1 MRELAGLALDVAKIK
16 GAVYADIRII
26 AIKRE
31 SLIIKNGQVSHIHC
45 SEDEGFGVRVI
56 VDGAWGFASSD
67 KLTRNEIK
75 KVVGQ
80 AVKIAKASALFKDRD
95 VVLAPV
101 EEVVT
106 RWSTTFE
113 IDPFKVSL
121 GEKIDLLLTID
132 KALRQIKEIKIA
144 QGIMGFQKKSQLFA
158 STEGSI
164 IEQEFLASAAGYT
177 ATAISQDDL
186 QIRSYPSSFGG
197 QFMTKGYEL
206 IQELALE
213 ENASR
218 IAEEAAALLKAP
230 QCPTGCKDIILDSSQ
245 LALQIH
251 ESCGHPAELDRV
263 LGTEADFAGRSF
275 LTPDKLHTFRYGSPE
290 VNIVADSLTPGG
302 MGTYGFDDE
311 GVPAQKWHLVK
322 EGLFCGY
329 LTSRQTAPEI
339 GLSYSQG
346 AMRACNWSRLPLIR
360 MNNVS
365 LEPGQWDLEH
375 LIADTKDGI
384 YLETNRSWSIDQLRY
399 NFQFGTEIG
408 WEIKNGKKGQMLKNP
423 TYQGITPRFWQACDA
438 ICNNKYWVLWGVPN
452 CGKGQPE
459 QIIATSHG
467 AAPARF
473 RQVMVG
479 VGYAK

>member
-1 MRELAGLALDVAKIK
+1 LRELAELALDVTRIK

-26 AIKRE
+26 AVKGE

-45 SEDEGFGVRVI
+45 SEDRGFGVRVI

-67 KLTRNEIK
+67 ELTRNEIK
-75 KVVGQ
+75 RVAAQ
-80 AVKIAKASALFKDRD
+80 AVKIAKASALYKGRG
-95 VVLAPV
+95 VVLTPV
-101 EEVVT
+101 VKAVT
-106 RWSTTFE
+106 HWSTPFE
-113 IDPFKVSL
+113 IDPFTISL
-121 GEKIDLLLTID
+121 SEKIDLLLSID
-132 KALRQIKEIKIA
+132 KALRQVKEVKIA
-144 QGIMGFQKKSQLFA
+144 RGNMEFQKKSQLFA
-158 STEGSI
+158 STTGSF
-164 IEQEFLASAAGYT
+164 IEQESLSSAAGY
-177 ATAISQDDL
+177 AAIAINQDDL

-197 QFMTKGYEL
+197 QYMTRGYEL

-230 QCPTGCKDIILDSSQ
+230 QCPTGYKDIILDSSQ

-275 LTPDKLHTFRYGSPE
+275 LTPDKLHSFLYGSP
-290 VNIVADSLTPGG
+290 VINIVADSLTPGG

-311 GVPAQKWHLVK
+311 GVPAQRWYLVK

-339 GLSYSQG
+339 GLNHSQG
-346 AMRACNWSRLPLIR
+346 AMRACNWNRLPLIR

-365 LEPGQWDLEH
+365 LEPGQWNLED
-375 LIADTKDGI
+375 LIADTKDGVFM
-384 YLETNRSWSIDQLRY
+384 ETNRSWSIDQLRY

-408 WEIKNGKKGQMLKNP
+408 WEIKNGKKGKMLKNP
-423 TYQGITPRFWQACDA
+423 TYQGITPQFWQACDA
-438 ICNNKYWVLWGVPN
+438 VCNDNYWVLWGVPN

-479 VGYAK
+479 VGYVK